1 MNTFKH
7 SQARERESAK
17 EQGFYDGRFKTKVVK
32 DKKKELSRNWARG
45 KGILRGDPKI
55 VKVYAG
61 WGPPS
66 RVVV

>member
-1 MNTFKH
+1 MVNVTSKQTYINHMNTFKQ

-45 KGILRGDPKI
+45 KGD
-55 VKVYAG
+55 
-61 WGPPS
+61 S
-66 RVVV
+66 

>member
-1 MNTFKH
+1 MKTGNVISKQNFSNHMNTFKH

-45 KGILRGDPKI
+45 KG
-55 VKVYAG
+55 Y
-61 WGPPS
+61 S
-66 RVVV
+66 

>member
-45 KGILRGDPKI
+45 RG
-55 VKVYAG
+55 Y
-61 WGPPS
+61 S
-66 RVVV
+66 